1 MTPVNASQKKNE
13 AKVFANLYGDLIY
26 LIPEKPKFAIGDK
39 ARISKY
45 KRKVCDKGYTPIW
58 TEEIFVVDEVLLTKP
73 VTNKIVDL
81 MGEVIEGSFYDQELQ
96 KAKQQTFRIGKV
108 FSLICLNRLTLHK
121 VLGQLFHP
129 SFSLFCLFCQLVLPL
144 FTRDKL
150 VLNNQ

>member
-26 LIPEKPKFAIGDK
+26 LKPEKPKFAIGDK

-45 KRKVCDKGYTPIW
+45 KRKVFDKGYTPNW

-73 VTNKIVDL
+73 VVDL

-96 KAKQQTFRIGKV
+96 KAKQETFKIENVLRRDNKNKLALVKRSGYPDKFNPWV
-108 FSLICLNRLTLHK
+108 GLND
-121 VLGQLFHP
+121 
-129 SFSLFCLFCQLVLPL
+129 LVD
-144 FTRDKL
+144 F
-150 VLNNQ
+150 